1 MYIEWVLN
9 SSLNLLSHYE
19 PNHFKK
25 FLIKL
30 EIFPSNLIGSLYFFS
45 QLELFKTCCKYWLK
59 INNSLIWGFAFVFH
73 SITYCLR
80 PMCKYFHIFYYFFN
94 LSLSITLSRYLYLSF
109 YYIYLQTHVSIC
121 LSINLSFYTSIYKS
135 IYQSII
141 NHIRPMGQYRSCLV

>member
-1 MYIEWVLN
+1 MVYSIRHRSTW
-9 SSLNLLSHYE
+9 S
-19 PNHFKK
+19 
-25 FLIKL
+25 
-30 EIFPSNLIGSLYFFS
+30 
-45 QLELFKTCCKYWLK
+45 CKYWLK

-73 SITYCLR
+73 SITYCWR

-141 NHIRPMGQYRSCLV
+141 NHIRPMGPSVLFSLKVHQLSLRKWFQSCNVIDNGALI